1 MRPGLTAYKLF
12 RMESCGIKHDAASG
26 NGSFKTCAPVYLYPQ
41 LNHPGPLCSAR
52 PWRRPSLENFEFSK
66 FYSAR
71 IDHIGI
77 LFVHTLNGRILLY
90 RRNRFHFS
98 QARESFEMLRIFPI
112 IFPVE
117 SPPLCVSR
125 FSVFSFDSTGWNII
139 YFLKR
144 DGR

>member
-1 MRPGLTAYKLF
+1 MQRQAVT
-12 RMESCGIKHDAASG
+12 
-26 NGSFKTCAPVYLYPQ
+26 
-41 LNHPGPLCSAR
+41 
-52 PWRRPSLENFEFSK
+52 ENFEFSK

-112 IFPVE
+112 IF

-125 FSVFSFDSTGWNII
+125 FSVFSFDSTG
-139 YFLKR
+139 
-144 DGR
+144 